1 MGEFLFNHF
10 NNKDGKKQ
18 HFQRIMLY
26 YFKKSEKKKKATKTH
41 TKRLVQC
48 IEKVLR
54 FIQCIKRGVQFHAGV
69 FSLDDAPQFDSHQTE
84 TLMENNKCYTML
96 SQPTYSKYP
105 NQVSKII
112 CTSLVM
118 FIALM
123 FGFHISQVKKA
134 FLAVFLDDSLRK
146 MFHF

>member
-1 MGEFLFNHF
+1 MYQEGCA
-10 NNKDGKKQ
+10 K
-18 HFQRIMLY
+18 
-26 YFKKSEKKKKATKTH
+26 
-41 TKRLVQC
+41 
-48 IEKVLR
+48 
-54 FIQCIKRGVQFHAGV
+54 FHAGV

-134 FLAVFLDDSLRK
+134 FLAVFLGDSLRK